1 MTDAGTD
8 SIDPRKLSAAEF
20 AGLLEPANGAMD
32 PRTFAQVIKYASPEQ
47 LEVVLSDQA
56 RRSALLDQIFN
67 RMAGQFRPEN
77 APGRD
82 SAIHWRITGGSNGDD
97 EYETWITGASG
108 ASGSSEPQCST
119 SKDLSHDPRVTLTLS
134 GEQFL
139 ALVSGNS
146 SPTMMFITGKVTLD
160 GDLGFAA
167 NLAKIFD
174 IPDA

>member
-1 MTDAGTD
+1 MADAGTG
-8 SIDPRKLSAAEF
+8 SIDPRKLSTAEF
-20 AGLLEPANGAMD
+20 GELLGPANGTMD
-32 PRTFAQVIKYASPEQ
+32 PRTFARVIKYASPEQ
-47 LEVVLSDQA
+47 LDAVLNDQA
-56 RRSALLDQIFN
+56 RRTALLDQIFN

-77 APGRD
+77 APSRD
-82 SAIHWRITGGSNGDD
+82 SAIHWRITGGPSDDD
-97 EYETWITGASG
+97 EYETWITGAGGSG
-108 ASGSSEPQCST
+108 GSSEPRCST